1 MKRPAEAALAYTAI
15 AVLMT
20 WPLAR
25 VITTQIAWD
34 LGDPV
39 FNSWVMLWTG
49 GQVLE
54 TLSGNLNA
62 IHEYWNGNIFHPESL
77 TVAYSEHLTPQTLQ
91 ILPILAA
98 TGNIVLCYNL
108 LFLSTFVLSG
118 VGMYLLVRDVT
129 GRPWAAF
136 LAGLAF
142 AFAPYRISQYSHL
155 QVLSSQWMPFAL
167 LGLHRYFVRTA
178 AGAARSRHA
187 LAGGAGAIVL
197 QNLSCGYYLLFFTP
211 FVAAF
216 SVCEMA
222 RRGLLRQR
230 RVWRD
235 LAVAAIVTIALTWPF
250 VSPYLALRV
259 HGDVG
264 VRSYEEAVQFS
275 ADTYSF
281 ATASAHSTLWGVSGW
296 RLLAYP
302 KGEGEGFPGFTILA
316 LGAIAIAAAAWRT
329 VRAVSS
335 EPARRWERLLL
346 SGFAAVFAASVAT
359 LLVLFVRGSLP
370 VRVEGRPWR
379 DTDPFLVAAL
389 VLPALAALVPAWRRA
404 LRTSPGSL
412 VAFAATS
419 AVLAGLL
426 ALGPRIY
433 AAGQLLGTGPY
444 MWLFAYVPGF
454 DGVRVPA
461 RFLMIMACFL
471 ALLAGIGAATLFARS
486 RRAGAIAVLA
496 GTLGI
501 LAESWVVPMP
511 MNVRLA
517 PFGFNL
523 TPRRLD
529 MGEDMSPLYKLIRD
543 EPGKVALIEFPYG
556 EPAYEILATFY
567 AGYHRRPLVN
577 GYSGFFP
584 ENYLR
589 RRNFISGIPFDL
601 DAATRSLRS
610 SGATHALVHEA
621 AFPGGRG
628 KEISTWL
635 TSLGARLVASYGT
648 DKLYQ
653 LPR

>member
-1 MKRPAEAALAYTAI
+1 VKRPAEAAIAYTAI

-20 WPLAR
+20 WPLAQ

-49 GQVLE
+49 GQLLE
-54 TLSGNLNA
+54 TFSGNLNA
-62 IHEYWNGNIFHPESL
+62 IHEYWHGNIFHPSSL
-77 TVAYSEHLTPQTLQ
+77 TIAYSEHLTPQTLQ

-98 TGNIVLCYNL
+98 TDNIVLCYNL

-118 VGMYLLVRDVT
+118 LGMYLLVRDLT

-167 LGLHRYFVRTA
+167 LGLRRYFARVE
-178 AGAARSRHA
+178 AGAGRRRQA
-187 LAGGAGAIVL
+187 LAGGAGAIVV

-216 SVCEMA
+216 AIVEMA
-222 RRGLLRQR
+222 RRGLLRR
-230 RVWRD
+230 MRVWGE
-235 LAVAAIVTIALTWPF
+235 LAVAAAATLALTWPF
-250 VSPYLALRV
+250 VSPYLELRV

-281 ATASAHSTLWGVSGW
+281 ATASAHSTIWGIHGW
-296 RLLAYP
+296 RLLAFP
-302 KGEGEGFPGFTILA
+302 KGEGEGFPGFTIFALA
-316 LGAIAIAAAAWRT
+316 AVAIGWAVWRTIRAVSVPAGQRFQQAALIAIAA
-329 VRAVSS
+329 
-335 EPARRWERLLL
+335 
-346 SGFAAVFAASVAT
+346 
-359 LLVLFVRGSLP
+359 LFVVDVAALLMLFVTGSLP
-370 VRVEGRPWR
+370 IRVDGRPWR
-379 DTDPFLVAAL
+379 DTDPFLIAAV
-389 VLPALAALVPAWRRA
+389 VLPASAALVPAWRRA
-404 LRTSPGSL
+404 LRASPGSI
-412 VAFAATS
+412 VGFAAVS
-419 AVLAGLL
+419 AIAAALL
-426 ALGPRIY
+426 ALGPRIFS
-433 AAGQLLGTGPY
+433 AGRLLGTGPY
-444 MWLFAYVPGF
+444 MWLYAYVPGF

-461 RFLMIMACFL
+461 RFLMVAAFFL
-471 ALLAGIGAATLFARS
+471 ALLAGIGAAQILARS
-486 RRAGAIAVLA
+486 RRAGAVAVLA
-496 GTLGI
+496 GTVGI
-501 LAESWVVPMP
+501 LAESWVAPMP

-529 MGEDMSPLYKLIRD
+529 MGEDISPLYRLIRD

-584 ENYLR
+584 EGYLR
-589 RRNFISGIPFDL
+589 RRNFLAGIPFDL
-601 DAATRSLRS
+601 EAATRSLRS

-621 AFPGGRG
+621 AFTGGRG
-628 KEISTWL
+628 KEISAWL
-635 TSLGARLVASYGT
+635 TSIGARQLASHGT
-648 DKLYQ
+648 DKLF
-653 LPR
+653 LLR